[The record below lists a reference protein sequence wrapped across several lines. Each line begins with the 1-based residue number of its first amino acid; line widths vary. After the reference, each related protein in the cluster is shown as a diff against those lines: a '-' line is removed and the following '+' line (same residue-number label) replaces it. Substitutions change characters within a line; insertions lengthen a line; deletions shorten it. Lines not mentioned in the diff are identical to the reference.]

1 MRQRRPDAGQAL
13 FELGITLPILTAL
26 VLGVIQLGYV
36 LFQTLLVSSI
46 AREGSNLVS
55 RQVAIA
61 DAEMALQA
69 MSGIVRFDTN
79 STVIISVIKLG
90 MSGAN
95 KDQAIIAQR
104 HTLGSIDAHSVLGDP
119 PQSSYDIAP
128 DYNALDADNDGSI
141 LVTGALPN
149 GLTLTAGE
157 SVYVTE
163 VFTRSTSIVPFMPL
177 PETLYASAFF

>member
-1 MRQRRPDAGQAL
+1 MRQRRRDAGQAL
-13 FELGITLPILTAL
+13 FELGITLPILMAL
-26 VLGVIQLGYV
+26 VMGVIQLGYV

-55 RQVAIA
+55 RQVTIS
-61 DAEMALQA
+61 DTEMALQA
-69 MSGIVRFDTN
+69 MSGIVKFDSN
-79 STVIISVIKLG
+79 SAVIISVLKLG
-90 MSGAN
+90 MSGTN
-95 KDQAIIAQR
+95 KDQPIISQR
-104 HTLGSIDAHSVLGDP
+104 HTLGSFSANSVLGDP

-141 LVTGALPN
+141 VVTGALPN

-163 VFTRSTSIVPFMPL
+163 VFTRTTSIVPFMPL
-177 PETLYASAFF
+177 PDTLYASAFF

>member
-1 MRQRRPDAGQAL
+1 MRQRRSEAGQAL
-13 FELGITLPILTAL
+13 FEFGITLPILSAL

-55 RQVAIA
+55 RQVSIS
-61 DAEMALQA
+61 DAEMAMEA
-69 MSGIVRFDTN
+69 MSGIVRFDVN
-79 STVIISVIKLG
+79 SAVIVSVVKLG
-90 MSGAN
+90 VSGAN
-95 KDQAIIAQR
+95 KNQPIIAQR
-104 HTLGSIDAHSVLGDP
+104 HNLGSFSAHSVLGDP
-119 PQSSYDIAP
+119 PQDSYDVAP

-141 LVTGALPN
+141 VVTGTLPN

-163 VFTRSTSIVPFMPL
+163 VFTRSTSIVPFMPI
-177 PETLYASAFF
+177 PDTLYASAYF